1 MIYAASWAMRMLVE
15 ELLSTGTTAC
25 LLDRMIAFNEFN
37 RPVDLD
43 EIRSAEAKFYK
54 DIMKSQTP

>member
-1 MIYAASWAMRMLVE
+1 MV
-15 ELLSTGTTAC
+15 G
-25 LLDRMIAFNEFN
+25 LLDRMITFNEFN
-37 RPVDLD
+37 RLVDLD